1 MRINNRQLFTKRVKV
16 PAIAVLLTLTFHVG
30 VLSNVYLAGQPITLL
45 VAGIPLA
52 MALAIVDTI
61 KEGDI

>member
-16 PAIAVLLTLTFHVG
+16 PAVVVLLTLAFYVG

-45 VAGIPLA
+45 VAGIPIA
-52 MALAIVDTI
+52 MALAIIDTI